1 MSGTLLRMNEPEV
14 VQKVH
19 RFLATQGLDSGPVTR
34 LFTDPHPTLT
44 GFRSLQPFQRFA
56 LDYGNFDVHPDLV
69 AQEADSESLIA
80 VEAKGDAD
88 VLKGLFQAELY
99 QNGVQRSFLAAPQE
113 ALSDS
118 LLDLA
123 RQRGVGVLGVREK
136 VDVLYL
142 PEARRPLSR
151 LYNALLADMGSA
163 AWVSDGGTFTFNL
176 PTHYLVWT
184 IALLP
189 GMDYLLQDA
198 RECLVRYPIPNDW
211 RAALRGAAK
220 LGLVVHSGNQVR
232 LTDIGAAV
240 RDLLPAGVDDW
251 AALHQRLVSQRGATL
266 YDLHRQAAAGLRL
279 LLLQDP
285 VARLVMEGLHRLGPR
300 GGNFIELA
308 EACAAHD
315 RRRAQIFFLKPE
327 ASPRCVQRD
336 SGVDWP
342 NVAAEDFR
350 STTFFQYKSILK
362 HSGLL
367 APTTLGAAS
376 AHRYDPTRDLWVAR
390 EFL

>member
-1 MSGTLLRMNEPEV
+1 M
-14 VQKVH
+14 
-19 RFLATQGLDSGPVTR
+19 
-34 LFTDPHPTLT
+34 
-44 GFRSLQPFQRFA
+44 
-56 LDYGNFDVHPDLV
+56 
-69 AQEADSESLIA
+69 
-80 VEAKGDAD
+80 
-88 VLKGLFQAELY
+88 
-99 QNGVQRSFLAAPQE
+99 
-113 ALSDS
+113 
-118 LLDLA
+118 
-123 RQRGVGVLGVREK
+123 
-136 VDVLYL
+136 
-142 PEARRPLSR
+142 
-151 LYNALLADMGSA
+151 
-163 AWVSDGGTFTFNL
+163 
-176 PTHYLVWT
+176 
-184 IALLP
+184 
-189 GMDYLLQDA
+189 
-198 RECLVRYPIPNDW
+198 
-211 RAALRGAAK
+211 
-220 LGLVVHSGNQVR
+220 HSGNQVR